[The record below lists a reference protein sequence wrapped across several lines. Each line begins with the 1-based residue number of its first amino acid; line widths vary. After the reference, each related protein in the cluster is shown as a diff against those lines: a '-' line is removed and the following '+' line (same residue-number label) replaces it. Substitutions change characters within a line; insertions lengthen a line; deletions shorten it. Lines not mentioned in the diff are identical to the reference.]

1 MSLLRKLSDFAKSP
15 DGRRLTEQ
23 AKRYAS
29 DPKNKQKLDELRD
42 RMMKKRPR

>member
-15 DGRRLTEQ
+15 EGRRLTEQ

>member
-15 DGRRLTEQ
+15 EGRRLAEQ

-29 DPKNKQKLDELRD
+29 DPKNKRKIDELRNGV
-42 RMMKKRPR
+42 